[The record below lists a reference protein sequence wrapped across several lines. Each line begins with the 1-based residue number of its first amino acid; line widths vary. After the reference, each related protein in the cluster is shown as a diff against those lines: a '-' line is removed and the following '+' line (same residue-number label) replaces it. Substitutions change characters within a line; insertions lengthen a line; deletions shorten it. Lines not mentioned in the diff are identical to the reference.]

1 MTISSADVATLD
13 NPQAVVDTWDE
24 VLDGIAD
31 LAAVSHEA
39 LLQRLTALLLLIRV
53 VGQPVVAQPHWG
65 WD

>member
-1 MTISSADVATLD
+1 
-13 NPQAVVDTWDE
+13 VDTWDQ